1 MANVN
6 RVVLMGRVGKEPE
19 IRRTSSGTPVASFS
33 MATSDSWKDKA
44 TGEKKEKTEWHNVV
58 VWGNNDGGGLPTAVI
73 EPYVHKGDLL
83 YIEGALA
90 TRKWTDKEGHDK
102 YTTEV
107 VLKGPQATLQLMP
120 KGSSGAAEGAASRAP
135 VRPAQAPAQHAPA
148 QHDDLMDD
156 AVPF

>member
-1 MANVN
+1 MANLN

-90 TRKWTDKEGHDK
+90 TRKWTDKDGKDR

-107 VLKGPQATLQLMP
+107 VLKGQKATLELMP
-120 KGSSGAAEGAASRAP
+120 KASGGATDGAVSRAGA
-135 VRPAQAPAQHAPA
+135 RAAQAPAGRV
-148 QHDDLMDD
+148 DDMED